1 MIDALKVENGTKL
14 RLKDG
19 SIVEVTENP
28 GNGIWLFCKYVSSS
42 DDSKADLSDEPVYAE
57 EVVALAD

>member
-19 SIVEVTENP
+19 SIVEVVENP
-28 GNGIWLFCKYVSSS
+28 GNGIWLFCKYISSS
-42 DDSKADLSDEPVYAE
+42 DASKAGLSDEPVYAE
-57 EVVALAD
+57 EIVAEAD